1 LRARPVSWPVHVDW
15 AGVTLWI
22 PHLEAQDEYV
32 LIEIVPG
39 CDLSTKQPDLGG
51 SDAGSNLDLHGPGT
65 VDSGQWCADGR
76 YYVGVSFAKRTQL
89 ELLHEHLRIV
99 PFREHGLQEP

>member
-1 LRARPVSWPVHVDW
+1 MHVDW

-39 CDLSTKQPDLGG
+39 CDLSTKKPDLGS